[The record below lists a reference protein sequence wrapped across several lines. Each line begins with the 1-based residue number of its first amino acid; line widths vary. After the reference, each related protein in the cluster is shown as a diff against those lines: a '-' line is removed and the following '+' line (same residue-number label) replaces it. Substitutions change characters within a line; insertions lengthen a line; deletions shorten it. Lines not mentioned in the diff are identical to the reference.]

1 MRRIKLRRIRRKALS
16 YLLVFSMVTPTIASL
31 PINMM
36 EVYAETC
43 TQPHN
48 WTGLKFNW
56 TDIPASQSVFGD
68 VLGWPRK
75 AYVTEGK
82 DEYKN
87 FANHYLFCIANHTNG
102 QRPIGSE
109 LTCVQNLTVQDYNK
123 YSGFSDW
130 YMTDDNSKKFG
141 FCLVAAAAM
150 WSYQRTSG
158 SDVKSPTANICAY
171 TLPHTMFAMMEGKI
185 KYGWTDLRSE
195 KEAVY
200 ETFEK
205 NMDAEFGVFTASG
218 INGKIT
224 DELAQQMISG
234 SRSFFDEVWAA
245 AEVMYNGIQDEA
257 TGMTANT
264 LTCTT
269 DPSDPNTVISTVTC
283 DQNTWDTYYNN
294 ISLTDESAKNYTLI
308 GKVYDAASKT
318 GTLTFKQN
326 GSSDSPL
333 QFKFNN
339 TGYITDLSQPVLT
352 EFNFCSN
359 NNDHEIYQTMFGAYY
374 KEPTITVKAG
384 VGGSGGG
391 GDGEIP
397 SEGSIELE
405 VHRYKHNEEWSTTY
419 NVDLL
424 KLDAETGKPLS
435 DSEWDV
441 LEYDTLGSWDDGSTQ
456 LGSTYLD
463 HPVSQAS
470 NIGTKYN
477 WANDKGTQFTRW
489 KEDEEDPCKD
499 DRNITGTDGY
509 LYEENNNGLITSTK
523 AHSDGYQYK
532 YTKGYCTGH
541 PKPKVTYYEGDGDDV
556 EEKNKALDELAEQA
570 WQEQVDYCE
579 KLAAEGGFFHT
590 TEESITDA
598 AKTEMEADRDEFFKD
613 YISLTYDY
621 SAKEITARN
630 GYILHDLHTDD
641 IPVERV
647 VIHSSEYLNLI
658 SGAAGGSTDSEEDDV
673 DSEELDLS
681 SAVRSVSDEEM
692 SDDETEARVEAFAKK
707 ADVDSENN
715 TEEKN
720 IEEND
725 IAVVS
730 NETSDTAK
738 INNTVGEISN
748 ITKEASVAN
757 NPIIV
762 VSDNTEE
769 KDTEEKFEK
778 TQVDSNKATPSKA
791 KKAVEDEEEYDPDYL
806 PDIVLADDE
815 TATPSE
821 LTDEVTVEKKT
832 LWNILVETL
841 YAVVQKASELFSNAI
856 AVINDDGND
865 NDNGADSSGGSYA
878 RNDAAPPKS
887 SGVIYTGT
895 VNFEKSD
902 VSEHERGTHD
912 IECWTFIAYDH
923 RTEGEIH
930 FNKKDLNLNA
940 AENGEY
946 DAYADENADGTLEG
960 AVYGLFAADDIVHPD
975 SDTRTESDLDTG
987 VVYKKGDLVAIA
999 TTDRNGDASFMTFTE
1014 APGKTYDYETG
1025 TVVDHDEWT
1034 GPTNLNRARETA
1046 DETVED
1052 NEKFYGWN
1060 AEGSSEVTLTDSD
1073 AGDATYYRKHSSNQG
1088 LNLGKGQDN
1097 GTTYPI
1103 SNNEDNNGNCWI
1115 GRPLIVSGANNAQ
1128 YYIKELSRSEGY
1140 ELSVYGS
1147 DLTLSNREA
1156 FLKGEDVELAEGDVK
1171 KTAGISDGI
1180 DNDGNYINEFTIEA
1194 TDTTNGFT
1202 LTVRDMGV
1210 EKDNAIF
1217 YTSERKSVKK
1227 TVTEEVDVEKEVPV
1241 TATEGAPVLIK
1252 GSRVEAALGDEVE
1265 LPNGKSATVK
1275 NTMSEKQTKFY
1286 QTKNVIPYSLPTAGI
1301 VNEASGD
1308 SFIDKYNDALASA
1321 NFGEPAS
1328 NAPWVLVPV
1337 GSSDQ
1342 ESFNNLTKALAEYT
1356 GFHQMRIV
1364 DTVDGNF
1371 VVQYDF
1377 NGENAIY
1384 DIGNQIVWIKYGISI
1399 GNVAGYTYAKY
1410 DATTLTHNNT
1420 GFVVNVQTPS
1430 KTSVEKYDDLSE
1442 ITFKDVAEKVY
1453 WVYAAGE
1460 QERNDDGSLKTAT
1473 ILVKE
1478 DQQKTYTVWETTSA
1492 EIDESRISYDA
1503 DKNMYSITFDAPGTY
1518 IIRVKYKNDITDGVV
1533 NAFYAVQHADISY
1546 YIPLQHAGSYIQ
1558 DAVLSYPGQKTIY
1571 ESAGTDVK
1579 PISVTERPIR
1589 QQVKVSKDTATLPE
1603 TLKVWYCANDGVAN
1617 SDDVDTCAGCG
1628 RKRTVEATKSIDY
1641 EHDTYT
1647 AFFNEDL
1654 SDKKQETN
1662 WIERVKSW
1670 LAGITGVSGSEDTSK
1685 AVANFRF
1692 KTYLKSNLERL
1703 YRDENGKIVWED
1715 RNGNEMT
1722 PNYKDTNRDGLYDT
1736 FTWTTYNGE
1745 SDFPEQD
1752 KTEDGKIL
1760 STNVQKIYT
1769 KVDHLTTSYTT
1780 SAVANNVWDTY
1791 ITPENGAADNVAER
1805 NNGASTNQR
1814 NKEGRSD
1821 DAVKT
1826 NLSLYSY
1833 QGDANNVLES
1843 DVLRDNQNTGY
1854 TRILESTETVIEDG
1868 TSTRTE
1874 QTYNYEKFFDAI
1886 AAANT
1891 DKWDDNIDSCTFNY
1905 DGYDTPV
1912 GKISMLNYPGQR
1924 WENTLKE
1931 ENQKGDTDNSFDL
1944 FRWVHEKIYGSVE
1957 DYQNFRDENGNY
1969 GSLNGT
1975 NTETA
1980 TSTSD
1985 YARAN
1990 AEASNAVRQFAV
2002 KWYLEDE
2009 VAKLVKNNGVGD
2021 GEDIAKTEAEGG
2033 APGITEEGVVPYE
2046 DYIHDYALFKALK
2059 KAYNYLR
2066 PFYEN
2071 DLDTIYSVEWDS
2083 DKDGGNDKDVTTLSV
2098 DTHEEGAFYNT
2109 SSYLPYGIY
2118 VVVEQT
2124 PSNFSADTGYD
2135 LVNRAF
2141 NIEKPKEV
2149 IVPSIYEGTASNDT
2163 TDNYDTHYNF
2173 NSTLSPET
2181 MAASKYNGE
2190 SGYLIR
2196 FNEEWPT
2203 DADDFDDNHASEG
2216 TAEHVIRA
2224 HSNYGD
2230 FEVFKYGLDVDK
2242 NGSESG
2248 RSISNNGGYDFKGFT
2263 IAQSLYDP
2271 LKDYYSVGHNG
2282 ESKDGIMIKIT
2293 ATEGGEGDNTVR
2305 FPIADLGCNNEQTA
2319 NGTTKYD
2326 TDALINRF
2334 FYASVS
2340 EDNGRANDVI
2350 YKGGATDDN
2359 NVSGMQFK
2367 DNVKTVTGELT
2378 AYEGKYA
2385 QMLVPWTVTAPADVT
2400 NYSSSEFSGFA
2411 DVNERDAFKAS
2422 TLTIR
2427 KVDAET
2433 GEQIIHDD
2441 TVFGIYAASRYT
2453 TEAEILADAEKL
2465 GGDEKT
2471 RFINQFKPG
2480 DTKFYMEDTKV
2491 YGSKEFLEAM
2501 GAYDISYLITLDKGK
2516 AKRYGENGYKRV
2528 TEADVKN
2535 ILGANGYT
2543 KISGTVEYGVYHLDV
2558 LAGTSIPDD
2567 ENVTWYYSV
2576 YNTDSPLCV
2585 GTIPKGTPICSE
2597 KNAVIL
2603 KDNFTV
2609 NGDGNDETRTGMQ
2622 KAYSSLNDVL
2632 MEDEDKAGTTSY
2644 HLQNTGYIRTPQ
2656 PLGSGCYV
2664 IAELK
2669 TPSGYLRGKPEAH
2682 EIYSGV
2688 DYYYEGG
2695 DMFKKAA
2702 MVDYAKRIDQNYSYA
2717 K

>member
-1 MRRIKLRRIRRKALS
+1 MRRIRLKKIRRKALS
-16 YLLVFSMVTPTIASL
+16 CLLALSMVTPTIVNL
-31 PINMM
+31 PLNIMD
-36 EVYAETC
+36 VYAETC
-43 TQPHN
+43 SQPHE
-48 WTGLKFNW
+48 WTGLKFYW
-56 TDIPASQSVFGD
+56 TDIPASQSSFGSIM
-68 VLGWPRK
+68 GWPRK
-75 AYVTEGK
+75 SYVTGGNG
-82 DEYKN
+82 EYKN
-87 FANHYLFCIANHTNG
+87 YANHYLFCIANHENG
-102 QRPIGSE
+102 QVTMGAESFIKK
-109 LTCVQNLTVQDYNK
+109 NLTIQDWSA
-123 YSGFSDW
+123 YSGFSNLIAD
-130 YMTDDNSKKFG
+130 TESKKFA
-141 FCLVAAAAM
+141 FCLVAAAVM
-150 WSYQRTSG
+150 WSYQRTNA
-158 SDVKSPTANICAY
+158 SDVSSPTANI
-171 TLPHTMFAMMEGKI
+171 
-185 KYGWTDLRSE
+185 
-195 KEAVY
+195 AVY
-200 ETFEK
+200 ALPYSMLCTIESRMDPTGISNGWGFRDK
-205 NMDAEFGVFTASG
+205 NDKEGSYSAFMKNLDAEFGLTTP
-218 INGKIT
+218 NGVNAKIT
-224 DELAQQMISG
+224 DELAQQILSG
-234 SRSFFDEVWAA
+234 SRAFFDDVWSA
-245 AEVMYNGIQDEA
+245 AEVMYNCIQDG
-257 TGMTANT
+257 TTTNVANT
-264 LTCTT
+264 IVSAA
-269 DPSDPNTVISTVTC
+269 DPSDPNTVISTINC
-283 DQNTWDTYYNN
+283 EQNTWDTYFSN
-294 ISLTDESAKNYTLI
+294 IALTSDSAKNYTLT
-308 GKVYDAASKT
+308 GKSYDVASKT
-318 GTLTFKQN
+318 GTLTFKLT

-339 TGYITDLSQPVLT
+339 QGYITDLSQPVLT
-352 EFNFCSN
+352 EFAFCTN
-359 NNDHEIYQTMFGAYY
+359 GEDHDTYQTMFGACY
-374 KEPTITVKAG
+374 KEPTITVK
-384 VGGSGGG
+384 SGGG
-391 GDGEIP
+391 EKVPLEGLT
-397 SEGSIELE
+397 EGSIELE
-405 VHRYKHNEEWSTTY
+405 VHRYKHDEEWTTNY

-435 DSEWDV
+435 GSEWDI

-463 HPVSQAS
+463 HPVSEAS

-477 WANDKGTQFTRW
+477 WANDDGTQFTRW
-489 KEDEEDPCKD
+489 EEDEEDPCKR

-509 LYEENNNGLITSTK
+509 LYNEDNNGSITTSK
-523 AHSDGYQYK
+523 AHSDSYQYK

-541 PKPKVTYYEGDGDDV
+541 PKPKITYYEGDSNEV
-556 EEKNKALDELAEQA
+556 AEKNAELDELAEEA

-590 TEESITDA
+590 TEESITDT
-598 AKTEMEADRDEFFKD
+598 AKNEMEADRDEFFKD

-647 VIHSSEYLNLI
+647 VIHSSEFLNLI
-658 SGAAGGSTDSEEDDV
+658 SNASGASSGLSNADDNEVDNDTDNDNDTEEFN
-673 DSEELDLS
+673 LS
-681 SAVRSVSDEEM
+681 SVVSSVSDEEM
-692 SDDETEARVEAFAKK
+692 SDEETAARIETSDDKAVVDSDDDISVEAFSLDDDTTYAG
-707 ADVDSENN
+707 S
-715 TEEKN
+715 
-720 IEEND
+720 

-730 NETSDTAK
+730 DDIDEKNEEVKNEEVNSVRNKSNNSTASP
-738 INNTVGEISN
+738 SN
-748 ITKEASVAN
+748 
-757 NPIIV
+757 
-762 VSDNTEE
+762 
-769 KDTEEKFEK
+769 
-778 TQVDSNKATPSKA
+778 A
-791 KKAVEDEEEYDPDYL
+791 KKAADDEEYDPDYL
-806 PDIVLADDE
+806 PDIELADDDDLVDGE
-815 TATPSE
+815 LATPSELNE

-832 LWNILVETL
+832 LWNILVEGW
-841 YAVVQKASELFSNAI
+841 YAVTRRVSELFQNAVAAI
-856 AVINDDGND
+856 SDDGTDDDGND
-865 NDNGADSSGGSYA
+865 DSSGGGYA
-878 RNDAAPPKS
+878 RNDTEPPKTD
-887 SGVIYTGT
+887 GVIYIGAI
-895 VNFEKSD
+895 NFEKSEVTD
-902 VSEHERGTHD
+902 HEPGVRN

-930 FNKKDLNLNA
+930 FNKKDLNLKA
-940 AENGEY
+940 AESEDY
-946 DAYADENADGTLEG
+946 DAYAGENADGTLEG
-960 AVYGLFAADDIVHPD
+960 AVYGLFAANDIIHPD
-975 SDTRTESDLDTG
+975 SDNKTESDLDTG

-1025 TVVDHDEWT
+1025 KVVDRDNWM
-1034 GPTNLNRARETA
+1034 GPTNLHREQVTA
-1046 DETVED
+1046 DEAVQD

-1060 AEGSSEVTLTDSD
+1060 TEGSEEVTLTDSD

-1088 LNLGKGQDN
+1088 LNLGKGQDD

-1103 SNNEDNNGNCWI
+1103 DNNEDNNGNCWI
-1115 GRPLIVSGANNAQ
+1115 GRPLIVSSENSAQ

-1156 FLKGEDVELAEGDVK
+1156 FLKGEDVELAEGEVK
-1171 KTAGISDGI
+1171 KTAGVSGTIDDDGA
-1180 DNDGNYINEFTIEA
+1180 YTNEFTITA
-1194 TDTTNGFT
+1194 TDTANGFT
-1202 LTVRDMGV
+1202 LTARDMGV
-1210 EKDNAIF
+1210 SGDNAIF
-1217 YTSERKSVKK
+1217 YTSERKPVTK
-1227 TVTEEVDVEKEVPV
+1227 TVTEEVYVEKEVPV
-1241 TATEGAPVLIK
+1241 EAEEGTPVLIN
-1252 GSRVEAALGDEVE
+1252 GSRVEAVMDDVIT
-1265 LPNGKSATVK
+1265 LPNGESATVN
-1275 NTMSEKQTKFY
+1275 NTISEKQTKFY
-1286 QTKNVIPYSLPTAGI
+1286 QTKNSVPYSLPTADS
-1301 VNEASGD
+1301 VNAASGD
-1308 SFIDKYNDALASA
+1308 SFADKYNDALATA
-1321 NFGEPAS
+1321 NFGVPAS
-1328 NAPWVLVPV
+1328 NAPWVLVSA

-1342 ESFNNLTKALAEYT
+1342 EAFNNLTTVLSEYT
-1356 GFHQMRIV
+1356 GFHQIRIV
-1364 DTVDGNF
+1364 DKVDGNL
-1371 VVQYDF
+1371 VVQYDLD
-1377 NGENAIY
+1377 GENAIY
-1384 DIGNQIVWIKYGISI
+1384 DIGNQFVWIKHSMGVGS
-1399 GNVAGYTYAKY
+1399 GTGYIYAKY
-1410 DATTLTHNNT
+1410 DATTLTHNTT
-1420 GFVVNVQTPS
+1420 GFMVNVQTPN
-1430 KTSVEKYDDLSE
+1430 KTSVAKYDNLSD
-1442 ITFKDVAEKVY
+1442 ITFKDAPDKTY
-1453 WVYAAGE
+1453 WAYAAGE
-1460 QERNDDGSLKTAT
+1460 QARKDDGSLQTMIT
-1473 ILVKE
+1473 LTKE
-1478 DQQKTYTVWETTSA
+1478 ERHNSYTVWETTNTA
-1492 EIDESRISYDA
+1492 IDSSRISYDA
-1503 DKNMYSITFDAPGTY
+1503 AKNMYSITFDVPGTY
-1518 IIRVKYKNDITDGVV
+1518 IITVKYRNDITDGTV
-1533 NAFYAVQHADISY
+1533 NAYYAMQHADIGY

-1558 DAVLSYPGQKTIY
+1558 NAVLSYPGQNTIY
-1571 ESAGTDVK
+1571 ESASTDTTPV
-1579 PISVTERPIR
+1579 SVTERPIR
-1589 QQVKVSKDTATLPE
+1589 QQVKVSKDTETLPE
-1603 TLKVWYCANDGVAN
+1603 TLKVWYCANDGVMN
-1617 SDDVDTCAGCG
+1617 SDDVDTCEGCG
-1628 RKRTVEATKSIDY
+1628 RKRTVEETKEIHY
-1641 EHDTYT
+1641 AHDTYT

-1654 SDKKQETN
+1654 SEKKQETN
-1662 WIERVKSW
+1662 WITRLKTW
-1670 LAGITGVSGSEDTSK
+1670 LATITGVSGSEDSAK

-1692 KTYLKSNLERL
+1692 KAYLKSNLERL
-1703 YRDENGKIVWED
+1703 YRDEDGKVVWVD

-1722 PNYKDTNRDGLYDT
+1722 PIYKDTNGDGLYDT
-1736 FTWTTYNGE
+1736 FTWETYNAVE
-1745 SDFPEQD
+1745 SDFPEKD

-1760 STNVQKIYT
+1760 STNVQKIFT
-1769 KVDHLTTSYTT
+1769 KVEHPTTPYTT
-1780 SAVANNVWDTY
+1780 SAIANNVWDTY
-1791 ITPENGAADNVAER
+1791 LTPENGASENVAER
-1805 NNGASTNQR
+1805 NNSATTNQR
-1814 NKEGRSD
+1814 NKVDRSD

-1833 QGDANNVLES
+1833 QNDATNVLKS
-1843 DVLRDNQNTGY
+1843 DWLRDNQNTGY

-1891 DKWDDNIDSCTFNY
+1891 DKWDDNIDTCTFNY

-1912 GKISMLNYPGQR
+1912 GKISMQNYPGQN

-1944 FRWVHEKIYGSVE
+1944 FRWIHQKIYGSTE
-1957 DYQNFRDENGNY
+1957 DYQKFQDGSGNY
-1969 GSLNGT
+1969 GNLTGT
-1975 NTETA
+1975 NVETT

-2033 APGITEEGVVPYE
+2033 APGITEEGVVPYD
-2046 DYIHDYALFKALK
+2046 DYVHDYALFKALQ

-2098 DTHEEGAFYNT
+2098 DTHEDGAFYNT
-2109 SSYLPYGIY
+2109 SSYIPYGVY

-2149 IVPSIYEGTASNDT
+2149 IVPSVYEGTTSNDT
-2163 TDNYDTHYNF
+2163 TDNYDAHYNF
-2173 NSTLSPET
+2173 DSTLSPET
-2181 MAASKYNGE
+2181 MAASKYDGG

-2203 DADDFDDNHASEG
+2203 DVNDFDDNQSAQG
-2216 TAEHVIRA
+2216 TSEHVIRA
-2224 HSNYGD
+2224 HGYYGD

-2242 NGSESG
+2242 NGKEAS
-2248 RSISNNGGYDFKGFT
+2248 RSISDNGGYAFRGFT
-2263 IAQSLYDP
+2263 LAQSIFDP

-2282 ESKDGIMIKIT
+2282 ESKDGTMSQIT
-2293 ATEGGEGDNTVR
+2293 ASEGGEGDNSVR
-2305 FPIADLGCNNEQTA
+2305 FPLADLDRNNEQTA
-2319 NGTTKYD
+2319 NGTNKYD
-2326 TDALINRF
+2326 IDTLINRF

-2350 YKGGATDDN
+2350 YKGGASDDN

-2385 QMLVPWTVTAPADVT
+2385 QMLVPWTVTAPADIT
-2400 NYSSSEFSGFA
+2400 NYSSSEFSGYA
-2411 DVNERDAFKAS
+2411 DVNERDSFKAS

-2453 TEAEILADAEKL
+2453 TEDEILADAEKL
-2465 GGDEKT
+2465 SGDEKT
-2471 RFINQFKPG
+2471 KFINQFKPG

-2501 GAYDISYLITLDKGK
+2501 GAYDISYLITLDQNK

-2528 TEADVKN
+2528 TEGDVKN

-2543 KISGTVEYGVYHLDV
+2543 KISGTIEYGVYHLDV
-2558 LAGTSIPDD
+2558 LSGTSIPDD

-2576 YNTDSPLCV
+2576 YNTDSPLCA

-2603 KDNFTV
+2603 QDNFTV
-2609 NGDGNDETRTGMQ
+2609 SGDDNDETRTGML
-2622 KAYSSLNDVL
+2622 KAYSTLNDVL

-2664 IAELK
+2664 VAELK

-2702 MVDYAKRIDQNYSYA
+2702 MVDYAKRIDQSYSYA